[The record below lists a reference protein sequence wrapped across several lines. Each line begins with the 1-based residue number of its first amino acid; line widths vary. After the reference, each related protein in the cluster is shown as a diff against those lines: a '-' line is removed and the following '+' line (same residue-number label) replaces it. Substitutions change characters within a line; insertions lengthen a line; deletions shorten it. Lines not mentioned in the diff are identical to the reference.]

1 MRKVIMLKN
10 IRTAVST
17 TALEAMSS
25 IKYRTNSQSRKIG
38 SAIASFA
45 RRSSGTASVEFVI
58 VLPVLTLFLFGIMQF
73 GFVLH
78 VQNNM
83 ENAAREAA
91 RSMSVG
97 ETSIANPGSAEAYA
111 LNYMT
116 NPNFPFAVTA
126 TEPTSE
132 QVQVQITLPATHI
145 VFGDMFGLWSG
156 KNLTA
161 TVTMRKEI

>member
-1 MRKVIMLKN
+1 M
-10 IRTAVST
+10 ST
-17 TALEAMSS
+17 TALKAVTS
-25 IKYRTNSQSRKIG
+25 TNDLTTLQFRKIKNG
-38 SAIASFA
+38 IASFA
-45 RRSSGTASVEFVI
+45 RHTNGTASVEFVI
-58 VLPVLTLFLFGIMQF
+58 VLPVLTLFLFGIIQF
-73 GFVLH
+73 GSVLY

-97 ETSIANPGSAEAYA
+97 ETSIATPGSAEAYA